1 MATASLK
8 KNTIYNIL
16 KSCSTVLFPLI
27 TFPYASRVLLPDNI
41 GKINFAAAF
50 ISYFAL
56 IASLGCSA
64 YAIRECSGVRDDKEK
79 MGYVASQIF
88 SINVYSTLAALMLL
102 ILSLVLFRD
111 LDNYR
116 LLIVIQA
123 STIVFTTVGTDWIN
137 SATEDFGY
145 ITLRT
150 FFFQLI
156 SLLAIFLFVKT
167 PDDYVKYAIISVLS
181 ASGANIL
188 NVFYCRRF
196 CKITFYAKPEWK
208 KHMKPILLLFTMIL
222 AQTIF
227 KNTDITMLGLM
238 KGDFEVGIYSTAIK
252 IYNIINQFVTSIM
265 WVLLPRVSYLFTENS
280 REELHAL
287 LGKALSFLAGLGLP
301 IIAGVIVTAPD
312 IVLICAGS
320 EYMGA
325 ALPLRILMI
334 AFFFSL
340 FGGGFMGNIIMIP
353 SGKEAHFLK
362 ACVIA
367 ALANVVLNF
376 FLIPLYGESAAAL
389 TTGIAE
395 IIIFFVLLPHTIKA
409 VKIKGIAKIFVPP
422 LVGSAAILAVGRIL
436 GRLITTLWLRFI
448 LTVGACVA
456 VYGAVLLLM
465 RYELLIDTL
474 KKLLCKFKR
483 SKSLE
488 G

>member
-27 TFPYASRVLLPDNI
+27 TFPYASRVLLPDNV

-64 YAIRECSGVRDDKEK
+64 YAIRECSGVRDDREK
-79 MGYVASQIF
+79 MGHVASQIF
-88 SINVYSTLAALMLL
+88 SINVYSTLA
-102 ILSLVLFRD
+102 SLVLLALSLLLFRE

-123 STIVFTTVGTDWIN
+123 STIVFTTVGTDWVN

-150 FFFQLI
+150 FFFQLV
-156 SLLAIFLFVKT
+156 SLVAIFLFVKT
-167 PDDYVKYAIISVLS
+167 PDDYVKYAIISVVS
-181 ASGANIL
+181 SSGANIL

-196 CKITFYAKPEWK
+196 CRITFHVKPAWK
-208 KHMKPILLLFTMIL
+208 KHIKPILLLFTMIL

-265 WVLLPRVSYLFTENS
+265 WVLLPRVSYLFTESN

-287 LGKALSFLAGLGLP
+287 LRKALSFLAGLGLP
-301 IIAGVIVTAPD
+301 IVAGVIVTAPD
-312 IVLICAGS
+312 IVMICAGA

-325 ALPLRILMI
+325 TLPLRILMI

-353 SGKEAHFLK
+353 SGKESHFLK
-362 ACVIA
+362 ACAIA
-367 ALANVVLNF
+367 AVANVILNF
-376 FLIPLYGESAAAL
+376 LLIPLYGESAAAL

-395 IIIFFVLLPHTIKA
+395 IIIFFVLLPHTRA
-409 VKIKGIAKIFVPP
+409 TVNLRGLVKIFLAP
-422 LVGSAAILAVGRIL
+422 LVGSVAILAVGTL
-436 GRLITTLWLRFI
+436 LCCLIPTLWLRFT
-448 LTVGACVA
+448 LTVAACVA
-456 VYGAVLLLM
+456 VYGVVLLLM
-465 RYELLIDTL
+465 RYELLMDTL
-474 KKLLCKFKR
+474 TKLLGKFKGSR
-483 SKSLE
+483 SLE
-488 G
+488 